1 MITNLL
7 ALFRILLILE
17 FSRSLNM
24 LTPKSIR
31 PMSRLKFIWS
41 RDIITPLTTTLKLTF
56 TLLLQFKLLLRRDC
70 SMILRRKMN
79 TMIITLTS
87 TKTATTMFTKKPSKL
102 RPWLNLNSRL
112 LPFLKITTK
121 VMRTGSR
128 LATVSANTEEEAD
141 LVVEE
146 DADLAVKKVMSTVV
160 MANINVTSVTKRRV
174 KAKPLK
180 VRRPRNKKVKTA
192 VSAEDVASVDPAVV
206 VPRIARRAKRRKA
219 SKLRMVRDHIVE
231 EVEDVAI
238 AEMAKAEVS
247 PEVSTEVSKE
257 VSPEVSPE
265 VSTEV
270 SKEVST
276 EVNTEANA
284 VPEVKATVEKTPEL
298 RSRLLRVK
306 ANEELT
312 SRFD

>member
-1 MITNLL
+1 
-7 ALFRILLILE
+7 
-17 FSRSLNM
+17 
-24 LTPKSIR
+24 
-31 PMSRLKFIWS
+31 MSRLKFIWS
-41 RDIITPLTTTLKLTF
+41 KDILTPLTTTLKLTF

-79 TMIITLTS
+79 TMIIPLTS
-87 TKTATTMFTKKPSKL
+87 TKTATMFTKKPSKL
-102 RPWLNLNSRL
+102 RPRLNLNSRL

-160 MANINVTSVTKRRV
+160 MANINVTSVTKRKV

-219 SKLRMVRDHIVE
+219 SKLRMVRDPIVE
-231 EVEDVAI
+231 EAEDVAI

-247 PEVSTEVSKE
+247 PEVIPEVSK
-257 VSPEVSPE
+257 E